1 MYELK
6 VILELSEEWWVRFT
20 NTPNLDLLVRSL
32 GKGGFGTHI
41 ELEYLTTLTSLIAKM
56 LSLSNLDDL
65 SLSVPSS
72 LFQDILLLLRDFLA
86 HLDKNGSAS
95 LNLEIR
101 LIKNLFEISEFLKIS
116 LSEQDILSE
125 LLFSP

>member
-1 MYELK
+1 LQKVGFYKELYELK

-20 NTPNLDLLVRSL
+20 STPNLDLLVHSL

-56 LSLSNLDDL
+56 LSMSNLDDL
-65 SLSVPSS
+65 PLAVPSS

-86 HLDKNGSAS
+86 YLDKNGSAS

-101 LIKNLFEISEFLKIS
+101 LIKNLF
-116 LSEQDILSE
+116 
-125 LLFSP
+125 